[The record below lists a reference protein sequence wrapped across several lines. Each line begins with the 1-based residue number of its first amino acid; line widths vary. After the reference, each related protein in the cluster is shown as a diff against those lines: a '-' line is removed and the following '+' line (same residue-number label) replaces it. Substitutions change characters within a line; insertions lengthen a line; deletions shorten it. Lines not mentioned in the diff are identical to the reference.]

1 LLKKR
6 ITSFFS
12 QPSPSIEILQP
23 STIVKEALFDLQSLK
38 PAGAAE
44 DDDQEKSQERTKR
57 RRRAPVTY
65 KNELEMDYDQLRLL
79 QQAVENSRTENLNVD
94 VQPGEGENIK

>member
-1 LLKKR
+1 M
-6 ITSFFS
+6 
-12 QPSPSIEILQP
+12 
-23 STIVKEALFDLQSLK
+23 KEALFDLQSLK

-44 DDDQEKSQERTKR
+44 DDDKEKSRERTKR

-94 VQPGEGENIK
+94 VQPGEGENVK